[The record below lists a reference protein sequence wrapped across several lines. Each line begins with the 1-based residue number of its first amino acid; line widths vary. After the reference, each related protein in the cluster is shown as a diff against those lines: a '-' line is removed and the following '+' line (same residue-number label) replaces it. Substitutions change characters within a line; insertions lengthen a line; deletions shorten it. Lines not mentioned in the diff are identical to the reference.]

1 MKKLKIFLSACII
14 IAIAG
19 FYIYFHF
26 FASLQFKYLTKE
38 QKDMVKNTSYSS
50 QISNL
55 ETQKGKLSI
64 EYKNAKK
71 KDKVAII
78 NKARKLFIEQISNHL
93 FPYWYGTKWA
103 FSGTSQIPQRG
114 KIACGYFVTTT
125 LEDVG
130 YSLNRSSL
138 ACMAS
143 EQMINNLTQKKYI
156 THISNTDILTFKN
169 KISILGKGLYIVGL
183 DKHTGFILYDENGIF
198 FIHSGGQYPCHVR
211 KENIVDSKT
220 LINSKYKVVGKISD
234 DDSFIINWLTNTND

>member
-1 MKKLKIFLSACII
+1 MKKIILAFLFL
-14 IAIAG
+14 IAIISCY
-19 FYIYFHF
+19 FYFHF
-26 FASLQFKYLTKE
+26 FASLQFKYLTEE
-38 QKDMVKNTSYSS
+38 QKYMVKSTSYSS

-55 ETQKGKLSI
+55 ETQKNKLSL

-71 KDKVAII
+71 KDRVAVI
-78 NKARKLFIEQISNHL
+78 NKARNLFIEQISNHI

-143 EQMINNLTQKKYI
+143 EQMITNLTQKEYI

-169 KISILGKGLYIVGL
+169 KISVLGKGLYNVGL
-183 DKHTGFILYDENGIF
+183 DKHTGFILYDEIGIF

-211 KENIVDSKT
+211 KENILDSKT
-220 LINSKYKVVGKISD
+220 LINSKYKVVGKFQMMIV
-234 DDSFIINWLTNTND
+234 LLLVG